1 MGFRGVPDP
10 VRLLTKLGR
19 LKASGYQRMHCSA
32 ALRTVALL
40 VVAVL
45 VGPAITE
52 CAGWAVSAA
61 GRHLCCGNRGGMAS
75 ETRMTECCAKPAQS
89 NDATPPETQTAR
101 PVLTLL
107 GPHFVP
113 AGDTFA
119 ARTPVP
125 CDTFV
130 SRRAAVVPLYLQQA
144 SLLI

>member
-1 MGFRGVPDP
+1 
-10 VRLLTKLGR
+10 
-19 LKASGYQRMHCSA
+19 MHRSS

-52 CAGWAVSAA
+52 CAGWIASAA
-61 GRHLCCGNRGGMAS
+61 GRHLCCGSRGMAS
-75 ETRMTECCAKPAQS
+75 ETRMTDCCAKPAQS
-89 NDATPPETQTAR
+89 SDATPPDTQTAR

-113 AGDTFA
+113 AGDIFA